1 MATRPL
7 RRLRDTPCV
16 IVEQAYTA
24 LAARLGIFSFLLAAP
39 ARLQSSTLG
48 SLHSAVANTAGASS
62 CRCASAWSLRGA
74 CGAMPGTSRLLKEGS
89 RQAVHVPRHFAPTAL
104 QQPAVWLRVD
114 VPLVACL
121 ARTGTVATVPVALR
135 DKSKLEVPHMAPF
148 AACVAQQHHPTDL
161 PGCVGLICHAESCV
175 CVWVWVGV
183 HVLYM
188 GVGGCICIANGCG
201 WVYMHCKWV
210 WVGVYALQMGVGG
223 CICTANG
230 CGWVYMHCKWVWVG
244 VYALQM
250 GVKSTAPVPPQPR
263 HMQGTPPTPRVAR
276 ASAADF
282 PCMRTSSQ
290 APNSAA
296 DGQSALSLHLSQWQ
310 GINLVRI
317 VLEVQQSAVLLPC
330 GQKGEF
336 GCSTRGAQAVL
347 TRMKP

>member
-183 HVLYM
+183 
-188 GVGGCICIANGCG
+188 
-201 WVYMHCKWV
+201 
-210 WVGVYALQMGVGG
+210 
-223 CICTANG
+223 
-230 CGWVYMHCKWVWVG
+230 
-244 VYALQM
+244 YALQM